1 MIEAALFISLGAL
14 SVGLLLFAIIPVVSR
29 RSRSLAI
36 KELERQ
42 APVSFAEIT
51 AQKDQMR
58 AHFAVE
64 LNRMEKRMNKLQEDT
79 HTHRIDSER
88 WRTHAEHLE
97 LDFERLTAEYSEL
110 KLRLSTIE
118 TELDQQSTIA
128 KDALKTPTGVEKKK
142 FYALETEVAELIAAE
157 NAAKL
162 EIVALKSE
170 LTSSEGRIIEMEKSM
185 PSLDELD
192 LRKELKGLAEDV
204 SIFIKSTTAQKTSTK
219 KPNGSDDSATALETQ
234 SASTDDTE
242 NTDAEAPAG
251 AVPEEGQNVVDLSER
266 IRSLKP
272 EAASS

>member
-14 SVGLLLFAIIPVVSR
+14 SVALLLFAIIPVVSR
-29 RSRSLAI
+29 RARSLAV

-42 APVSFAEIT
+42 APVSFSEIT

-64 LNRMEKRMNKLQEDT
+64 INRMEKRMNKLQEDT
-79 HTHRIDSER
+79 HKHRIDSER

-97 LDFERLTAEYSEL
+97 LDFERLTSEYSEL
-110 KLRLSTIE
+110 TERLAKVE
-118 TELDQQSTIA
+118 AELDQQSTIA
-128 KDALKTPTGVEKKK
+128 KDALKTPTGIEKKK
-142 FYALETEVAELIAAE
+142 LYALENEVKDLIAAE
-157 NAAKL
+157 NDAKL

-170 LTSSEGRIIEMEKSM
+170 LTAKEGRILEMEKSM

-204 SIFIKSTTAQKTSTK
+204 SVFIKSTTAQKAATK
-219 KPNGSDDSATALETQ
+219 KPNGSAESDSVNDALSG
-234 SASTDDTE
+234 SANEADSSDTDI
-242 NTDAEAPAG
+242 PA
-251 AVPEEGQNVVDLSER
+251 AKMADEGQNVVDLSER